1 MYLPVTALS
10 ILLSSA
16 SALAG
21 PSLALVDPGAEP
33 RRPLRFH
40 PTTGTTEQVR
50 MTMGMASQM
59 AMGGTTMPAMK
70 IPPMILDLDLEVLEV
85 EADGDIRYR
94 FTIADTGVGAGQDL
108 GADVVAAMS
117 AAMQP
122 LEGTS
127 GEVTVSPT
135 GVSRG
140 ATLTPSAGADP
151 QMVADMRKSMV
162 NASAPLPEEPVGV
175 GARWTLTSDLDEG
188 GLQLQQVASYELV
201 ELTDTTI
208 TLRVDVQQSA
218 EPQEFAPDG
227 LPPGATAK
235 LSHMRSKGSGS
246 TVLQFDRVMPT
257 RSDMQMHTDMT
268 VSLQAEGQSMEMHNA
283 MDMTT
288 AIAPR

>member
-1 MYLPVTALS
+1 MTLPVTALS
-10 ILLSSA
+10 ILLSSVP
-16 SALAG
+16 ALAE

-40 PTTGTTEQVR
+40 PAPGTTEQVR
-50 MTMGMASQM
+50 MTMEMASQM

-70 IPPMILDLDLEVLEV
+70 IPPMILDLDLEVLEI

-94 FTIADTGVGAGQDL
+94 FTIADTGVGAGDDV
-108 GADVVAAMS
+108 GTDVVTAMS

-135 GVSRG
+135 GVSRD

-151 QMVADMRKSMV
+151 QMVADMRKSMA

-175 GARWTLTSDLDEG
+175 GARWTLTSDMNEG
-188 GLQLQQVASYELV
+188 GLQFQQVASYELV

-218 EPQEFAPDG
+218 EPQAFAPDG
-227 LPPGATAK
+227 LPPGATAV
-235 LSHMRSKGSGS
+235 LSHMGSKGSGS
-246 TVLQFDRVMPT
+246 TVLRFDRVMPT

-268 VSLQAEGQSMEMHNA
+268 VNLQAQGQSMDMQNS

-288 AIAPR
+288 TIAPR